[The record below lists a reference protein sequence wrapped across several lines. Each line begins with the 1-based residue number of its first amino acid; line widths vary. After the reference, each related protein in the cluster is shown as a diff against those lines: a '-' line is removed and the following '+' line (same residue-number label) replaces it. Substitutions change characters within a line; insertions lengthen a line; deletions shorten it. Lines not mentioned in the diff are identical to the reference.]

1 MVYKVEIVVTF
12 WDREPLTGREHK
24 EGWGEGALEMS
35 CILIL
40 EVVIE
45 VCAHVRNH

>member
-1 MVYKVEIVVTF
+1 MLCKVRIVVTF

-24 EGWGEGALEMS
+24 EGLGEGALEMS

-45 VCAHVRNH
+45 VCAHIRNH